1 VINMHWYYNILIG
14 LAAVLILFAI
24 IVALQPAAFRVVRSA
39 AIGAPPA
46 RVFEEVND
54 LHKWEAWSPWAKI
67 DPACKMTYEGPST
80 GNGSSMA
87 WVGNANVGAGRMTI
101 TDSRPGES
109 IRIRLD
115 FEKPFKGTNT
125 AEFTF
130 VPKGDQTQVTWSMWG
145 EKNFITKAIGL
156 FVSMD
161 KMIGGQFDKG
171 LAQLDAV
178 VRSTSTHR
186 AEVVHA

>member
-1 VINMHWYYNILIG
+1 MHWFYKILIG
-14 LAAVLILFAI
+14 LAVVI
-24 IVALQPAAFRVVRSA
+24 IIFVIVVALQPASFRVVRSA
-39 AIGAPPA
+39 TIAAPPA

-67 DPACKMTYEGPST
+67 DPACKMTYEGPAA
-80 GNGSSMA
+80 GNGTSMA
-87 WVGNANVGAGRMTI
+87 WVGNSNVGAGRMTI
-101 TDSRPGES
+101 TDSRPSEL

-130 VPKGDQTQVTWSMWG
+130 APKGDQTQVTWSMWG

-161 KMIGGQFDKG
+161 KMIGGNFEQG
-171 LAQLDAV
+171 LGQLGSVVQSSANSRAGAV
-178 VRSTSTHR
+178 HP
-186 AEVVHA
+186 

>member
-1 VINMHWYYNILIG
+1 MHWYYNVLIG
-14 LAAVLILFAI
+14 LAVVLILFAI

-54 LHKWEAWSPWAKI
+54 LHNWEAWSPWAKI
-67 DPACKMTYEGPST
+67 DPACKMTYDGPPA
-80 GNGSSMA
+80 GNGTSMA

-101 TDSRPGES
+101 TDSRQGES

-161 KMIGGQFDKG
+161 KMIGGQFEKG

-178 VRSTSTHR
+178 ARSSSTHR
-186 AEVVHA
+186 AEVVDA

>member
-1 VINMHWYYNILIG
+1 MPWYYKILIA
-14 LAAVLILFAI
+14 LAVGIIIFLIV
-24 IVALQPAAFRVVRSA
+24 VALQPASFRVVRSA
-39 AIGAPPA
+39 TIAGPPP
-46 RVFEEVND
+46 RIFEEVND

-67 DPACKMTYEGPST
+67 DPACKMTYDGPAA
-80 GNGSSMA
+80 GNGTSMA

-101 TDSRPGES
+101 TDSRPSES

-130 VPKGDQTQVTWSMWG
+130 APKGDQTQVTWSMWG

-161 KMIGGQFDKG
+161 RMIGGNFEQG
-171 LAQLDAV
+171 LTQLGSV
-178 VRSTSTHR
+178 VQPSTNR
-186 AEVVHA
+186 RPEPVHE

>member
-1 VINMHWYYNILIG
+1 MPWYYK
-14 LAAVLILFAI
+14 VLIALAVGI
-24 IVALQPAAFRVVRSA
+24 IIFLIVVALQPASFRVVRTA
-39 AIGAPPA
+39 TIAAPPA

-67 DPACKMTYEGPST
+67 DPACKMTYEGPPA
-80 GNGSSMA
+80 GNGASMA
-87 WVGNANVGAGRMTI
+87 WVGNSNVGAGRMTI

-130 VPKGDQTQVTWSMWG
+130 APKGDQTQVTWSMWG

-161 KMIGGQFDKG
+161 KMIGGNFEQG
-171 LAQLDAV
+171 LGQLGSVVQSSANRRPEAV
-178 VRSTSTHR
+178 H
-186 AEVVHA
+186 E